1 MTPTMLVSESRR
13 DEIITDAV
21 RRLTPLVVT
30 RQEPTGWRTYKSQFS
45 GCNAADRCLFID
57 PLTSEEGETS
67 APPLPGELLGIA
79 FRRGHKK
86 CLFQAM
92 VRAVPVS
99 PSVPGDLRGSTVS
112 WPDRLQE
119 LQRRVY
125 QRASPPPDRT
135 IRVRFRT
142 TTVAPTEGTSGD
154 KTGGTTTGGM
164 ANGTPLA
171 MTAATVHPGASGA
184 TVTANA
190 DAIERAGV
198 MEDLSA
204 GGIRVRCARAD
215 GLRVGDNVVVSFSL
229 RSRDPQFDISAAYR
243 HCEPRDDG
251 GYSLGFQ
258 FLGLE
263 SSSEGQRTLAR
274 LARAVTDFQ
283 RAALRTRRPRLRLQP
298 LRA

>member
-30 RQEPTGWRTYKSQFS
+30 RHEPAGWRAYKSQFA
-45 GCNAADRCLFID
+45 GCNPADRCLFID
-57 PLTSEEGETS
+57 PLTSEEGET
-67 APPLPGELLGIA
+67 APSPMPGELLGIA

-92 VRAVPVS
+92 VRALPVP
-99 PSVPGDLRGSTVS
+99 PSVPGDARGSAVG
-112 WPDRLQE
+112 WPDSLQE
-119 LQRRVY
+119 LQRRVF
-125 QRASPPPDRT
+125 QRACPPPDRT

-142 TTVAPTEGTSGD
+142 TTVAPTGATTGD
-154 KTGGTTTGGM
+154 TTTGGM

-171 MTAATVHPGASGA
+171 MTAATVHPGAPGA
-184 TVTANA
+184 TVTAHA

-215 GLRVGDNVVVSFSL
+215 GLRVGDNVVVSFAL
-229 RSRDPQFDISAAYR
+229 RSRDPQFDIGAAYR

-263 SSSEGQRTLAR
+263 SSAEGQQTLAR

-283 RAALRTRRPRLRLQP
+283 RAALRTRRPRLRPQP